1 MQFWFVK
8 VSFSVYHQ
16 YFTKTCEQCG
26 NKFMALGNLNK
37 HRLLGHKGGW
47 NVCDYDSKTFTGWV
61 NLWRH
66 IKRKKNNKKQK

>member
-1 MQFWFVK
+1 
-8 VSFSVYHQ
+8 
-16 YFTKTCEQCG
+16 
-26 NKFMALGNLNK
+26 MALGNLNK

-66 IKRKKNNKKQK
+66 IKRKNNNKKQK